1 MGLCYP
7 GMIFDTF
14 SLVLPVPNSDLFLPT
29 CAIAFRTPEMPGSGS
44 SQPYHRLTVAHPGI
58 LIWSC
63 DFLGGKSELVRC
75 GLSSTYHVTPLI
87 LEGVTLRQPENDAD

>member
-1 MGLCYP
+1 
-7 GMIFDTF
+7 MIFDTF
-14 SLVLPVPNSDLFLPT
+14 SLVLPVPNSDLFLP
-29 CAIAFRTPEMPGSGS
+29 IYS
-44 SQPYHRLTVAHPGI
+44 YRLTVARPGI